1 MQKKRI
7 LENNNTYI
15 PNKNN
20 NDQIKYYRENY
31 LFSPKLI
38 NPPYRNVYQYKLSD
52 LSNYDNFIV
61 NNNIIKQNY
70 FNNYIGNLNFN
81 LNGEYFNNYWDRKYS
96 FENHNQ
102 DINKI
107 NIKGSLN
114 DKSNTKSSFYCIKHK
129 NALPSKKRIF
139 EVTRVKEK
147 KHIKKLPNKKNIQIE
162 NNNKIK
168 VIKNKKAVYDNSSLL
183 NAYPKSINIK
193 SLNKIFFVEIN
204 KRGSK
209 YRGVS
214 KNGNQFQVQIMAN
227 KKKIYIGSYPVEE
240 DAARIYDILTLKFR
254 GIKAKTNYYYS
265 YEQIKKILEL
275 DIDIKNIYQLI
286 SKINK

>member
-7 LENNNTYI
+7 LENNNIYI

-20 NDQIKYYRENY
+20 NDQIKYYRENH

-38 NPPYRNVYQYKLSD
+38 NPPYRHVYQINSGDSL
-52 LSNYDNFIV
+52 NYGNFIV
-61 NNNIIKQNY
+61 NNNIIKHNY
-70 FNNYIGNLNFN
+70 FNNNIGNLNCN

-107 NIKGSLN
+107 NIKGSFN
-114 DKSNTKSSFYCIKHK
+114 EKSNTKYSFDCNKYK
-129 NALPSKKRIF
+129 NALSNKKRIF

-168 VIKNKKAVYDNSSLL
+168 VIKNNKVVYDNSFLL
-183 NAYPKSINIK
+183 NAYPKSRNIK
-193 SLNKIFFVEIN
+193 TLNKVFFVGIN
-204 KRGSK
+204 RRGSK

-214 KNGNQFQVQIMAN
+214 KNGNQYQVLIMAN

-275 DIDIKNIYQLI
+275 DSNIKNIYQLI